1 MTRSD
6 NDYNVNGKDTV
17 QYIM

>member
-6 NDYNVNGKDTV
+6 NNYNVNGKDTV